1 MSLPEAAD
9 HLPEDFFTDLFNE
22 PVGGLSA
29 AETER
34 LRGPAFL
41 TRLLDHLP
49 GMVCYFD
56 QHLVCHYANRAQLR
70 HLPQPADSAAGLSIQ
85 QVFAPELLEA
95 MLPGLAQALRGI
107 PQAFET
113 RVGHAQR
120 GHWVAS
126 GQLVP
131 DLEGTRVLGLYCHIA
146 DISAERLAA
155 AATDTATP
163 RGSDAAPAMG
173 ERLSD
178 GEQRLRLMLDG
189 LRDHAVYFLDTE
201 GHVSEWTS
209 SAERLLGYPAA
220 DVLGCDARRFDAP
233 DVREDERLDNDLALE
248 RAALFGQFESTGWRQ
263 RHDGSRFWG
272 HTVLTA
278 LREAGS
284 GRPLGFSA
292 LTRDMTE
299 VRRLQELLQDLNQT
313 LEVRVQERTR
323 QLLEANRDLESFSS
337 SVSHDLRAPLRHI
350 TSFVAILQEHL
361 GEQADATTQRHL
373 KTILE
378 AAQRMGALIEGLLAF
393 SRLGLAPL
401 QMREVGMTTQVSAS
415 INRLTHDIGSQQV
428 SWAVAPDLPAV
439 LGDPLLISQVWDN
452 LLGNALKY
460 SRKRECSVVQ
470 VGWRQDAEHGCVY
483 WVRDNGV
490 GFEARQAHR
499 LFGVFQ
505 RLHRASEFEGTGIG
519 LALCRRILERHG
531 GQIWAESTP
540 GEGSCFYFA
549 LPSGGAACLPP

>member
-22 PVGGLSA
+22 PVAMLSS
-29 AETER
+29 AESDR
-34 LRGPAFL
+34 LRGPDFL
-41 TRLLDHLP
+41 ARLLDHLP
-49 GMVCYFD
+49 GLVSYFD
-56 QHLVCHYANRAQLR
+56 HHLVCHYANRAQLR
-70 HLPQPADSAAGLSIQ
+70 HLPLPADNAAGLSVQ

-107 PQAFET
+107 PQAFEA

-131 DLEGTRVLGLYCHIA
+131 DVDGTRVLGLYCHIA
-146 DISAERLAA
+146 DISAERLTEV
-155 AATDTATP
+155 AATPHALVP
-163 RGSDAAPAMG
+163 SDLG
-173 ERLSD
+173 EHLSD
-178 GEQRLRLMLDG
+178 GEQRLRLMLEG
-189 LRDHAVYFLDTE
+189 LRDHAVYFLDTD
-201 GHVSEWTS
+201 GRVSEWTS
-209 SAERLLGYPAA
+209 SAERLLGYAA
-220 DVLGCDARRFDAP
+220 TAVLGSDARRFDAP
-233 DVREDERLDNDLALE
+233 DVREDERLDNGLALE

-263 RHDGSRFWG
+263 RSDGSRFWG

-350 TSFVAILQEHL
+350 TSFIAILQEHL
-361 GEQADATTQRHL
+361 GEQADAATNKHL
-373 KTILE
+373 HTIAD

-401 QMREVGMTTQVSAS
+401 EKREVGMATQVSAS
-415 INRLTHDIGSQQV
+415 INRLTHDIGAQQV
-428 SWAVAPDLPAV
+428 DWTVAPDLPAV

-452 LLGNALKY
+452 LLSNALKY
-460 SRKRECSVVQ
+460 SRQRARSAVQ
-470 VGWRQDAEHGCVY
+470 VGWRQDAQRGCVY

-490 GFEARQAHR
+490 GFEPRQAHR

-531 GQIWAESTP
+531 GDIWAESTP

-549 LPSGGAACLPP
+549 LPEAAHPLA

>member
-9 HLPEDFFTDLFNE
+9 HLPEDFFTELFDE
-22 PVGGLSA
+22 PAVLLSP
-29 AETER
+29 AEHER
-34 LRGPAFL
+34 LRGADFL
-41 TRLLDHLP
+41 ARLLDHLP
-49 GMVCYFD
+49 GLVSYFD
-56 QHLVCHYANRAQLR
+56 HHLVCHYANQAQLR
-70 HLPQPADSAAGLSIQ
+70 HLPQPADSAVGLTVQ

-95 MLPGLAQALRGI
+95 MLPGLAQALRGV
-107 PQAFET
+107 PQAFEA

-131 DLEGTRVLGLYCHIA
+131 DVEGDRVLGLYCHIA
-146 DISAERLAA
+146 DVSAERLPEAPQAA
-155 AATDTATP
+155 RVA
-163 RGSDAAPAMG
+163 SAPPLG
-173 ERLSD
+173 EHLSD
-178 GEQRLRLMLDG
+178 GERRLRLMLEG
-189 LRDHAVYFLDTE
+189 LRDHAVYFLDAD
-201 GHVSEWTS
+201 GRVSEWTS
-209 SAERLLGYPAA
+209 SAERLLGYAA
-220 DVLGCDARRFDAP
+220 HDVLGTDARRFDAP
-233 DVREDERLDNDLALE
+233 DVREDERLDGELALE

-263 RHDGSRFWG
+263 RRNGSRFWG

-278 LREAGS
+278 LRGADGE
-284 GRPLGFSA
+284 PLGFSA

-313 LEVRVQERTR
+313 LELRVQERTR

-350 TSFVAILQEHL
+350 GSFIAILQEHL
-361 GEQADATTQRHL
+361 GEHTDETTRKHL
-373 KTILE
+373 KTIAD

-401 QMREVGMTTQVSAS
+401 EKREVGMATQVSAS
-415 INRLTHDIGSQQV
+415 INRLTHDIGTQQV
-428 SWAVAPDLPAV
+428 DWQLAPDLPAV
-439 LGDPLLISQVWDN
+439 LGDPLLLSQVWDN

-460 SRKRECSVVQ
+460 SRQREQSRVA
-470 VGWRQDAEHGCVY
+470 VGWRYDAERGTVF

-490 GFEARQAHR
+490 GFEPRQAHR

-549 LPSGGAACLPP
+549 LPEGPHPLA

>member
-9 HLPEDFFTDLFNE
+9 HLPEDFFTELFNE
-22 PVGGLSA
+22 PAAALSA
-29 AETER
+29 AENER
-34 LRGPAFL
+34 LRGAGFL
-41 TRLLDHLP
+41 TRVLDHLP
-49 GMVCYFD
+49 GLVSYFD
-56 QHLVCHYANRAQLR
+56 HHLVCHYANHAQLR
-70 HLPQPADSAAGLSIQ
+70 HLPHPADSAVGLAVQ
-85 QVFAPELLEA
+85 QVFVPELLEA
-95 MLPGLAQALRGI
+95 MLPGLAQALRGV
-107 PQAFET
+107 PQAFEA

-131 DLEGTRVLGLYCHIA
+131 DVDGDRVLGLYCHIA
-146 DISAERLAA
+146 DISAERLPDA
-155 AATDTATP
+155 P
-163 RGSDAAPAMG
+163 AAPLTPPTQTLG
-173 ERLSD
+173 EHLSD
-178 GEQRLRLMLDG
+178 GERRLRLMLDG

-201 GHVSEWTS
+201 GRVSEWTS
-209 SAERLLGYPAA
+209 SAERLLGHPAH
-220 DVLGCDARRFDAP
+220 DVLGTDARRFDAP
-233 DVREDERLDNDLALE
+233 DVREDERLDAELALE

-263 RHDGSRFWG
+263 RQDGSRFWG

-278 LREAGS
+278 LRGADGE
-284 GRPLGFSA
+284 PLGFSA

-313 LEVRVQERTR
+313 LEVRVQDRTR

-350 TSFVAILQEHL
+350 TSFIAILQEHL
-361 GEQADATTQRHL
+361 AEQADDTTRKHL
-373 KTILE
+373 NTIAD

-401 QMREVGMTTQVSAS
+401 QKREVGMATQVSAS
-415 INRLTHDIGSQQV
+415 INRLTHDIGAQQV
-428 SWAVAPDLPAV
+428 DWTVAPDLPAV

-452 LLGNALKY
+452 LLSNALKY
-460 SRKRECSVVQ
+460 SRQRERSVVQ
-470 VGWRQDAEHGCVY
+470 VGWHPDAERGCVY

-490 GFEARQAHR
+490 GFEPRQAHR

-531 GQIWAESTP
+531 GHIWAESTP

-549 LPSGGAACLPP
+549 LPPGGGACLPP

>member
-9 HLPEDFFTDLFNE
+9 HLPEDFFTDLFDE
-22 PVGGLSA
+22 PVASLSPA
-29 AETER
+29 DAQR
-34 LRGPAFL
+34 LRGPDFL
-41 TRLLDHLP
+41 ARLLDHLP
-49 GMVCYFD
+49 GLVSYFD
-56 QHLVCHYANRAQLR
+56 HHLVCHYANRAQLR
-70 HLPQPADSAAGLSIQ
+70 HLPQPADNAQGLSVQ

-107 PQAFET
+107 PQAFEA

-131 DLEGTRVLGLYCHIA
+131 DLDGARVLGLYCHIA
-146 DISAERLAA
+146 DISAERLPE
-155 AATDTATP
+155 ATP
-163 RGSDAAPAMG
+163 TSTAPVPADLG

-178 GEQRLRLMLDG
+178 GELRLRLMLDG

-201 GHVSEWTS
+201 GRVSEWTS
-209 SAERLLGYPAA
+209 SAERLLGYAAA
-220 DVLGCDARRFDAP
+220 DILGRDARHFDAP
-233 DVREDERLDNDLALE
+233 DVREDERLDNELALE

-263 RHDGSRFWG
+263 RADGSRFWG

-350 TSFVAILQEHL
+350 TSFIAILQEHL
-361 GEQADATTQRHL
+361 GEQADATTTKHL
-373 KTILE
+373 HTIAD

-401 QMREVGMTTQVSAS
+401 QKREVGMTTQVSAS
-415 INRLTHDIGSQQV
+415 INRLTHDIGTQQV
-428 SWAVAPDLPAV
+428 AWAVAPDLPAV

-452 LLGNALKY
+452 LLSNALKY
-460 SRKRECSVVQ
+460 SRKRERAEVQ
-470 VGWRQDAEHGCVY
+470 VGWRQDAERGCVY

-490 GFEARQAHR
+490 GFEPRQAHR

-505 RLHRASEFEGTGIG
+505 RLHRPSEFEGTGIG

-549 LPSGGAACLPP
+549 LPETAHPLA

>member
-9 HLPEDFFTDLFNE
+9 HLPEDFFTELFNE
-22 PVGGLSA
+22 PAALLSP
-29 AETER
+29 AESER
-34 LRGPAFL
+34 LRGPDFL
-41 TRLLDHLP
+41 ARLLDHLP
-49 GMVCYFD
+49 GLVSYFD
-56 QHLVCHYANRAQLR
+56 HHLVCHYANRAQLR
-70 HLPQPADSAAGLSIQ
+70 HLPLPADSAAGLSVQ

-107 PQAFET
+107 PQAFEA

-131 DLEGTRVLGLYCHIA
+131 DVDGSRVLGLYCHIA
-146 DISAERLAA
+146 DISAHRLPETP
-155 AATDTATP
+155 ATTHTP
-163 RGSDAAPAMG
+163 TSANLG

-178 GEQRLRLMLDG
+178 GELRLRLMLDG

-201 GHVSEWTS
+201 GRVSEWTS
-209 SAERLLGYPAA
+209 SAERLLGYAAA
-220 DVLGCDARRFDAP
+220 DILGSDARGFDAP
-233 DVREDERLDNDLALE
+233 DVREDERLDNELALE

-263 RHDGSRFWG
+263 RRDGSRFWG

-278 LREAGS
+278 LREAGT

-350 TSFVAILQEHL
+350 TSFIAILQEHL
-361 GEQADATTQRHL
+361 GEQADATTTKHL
-373 KTILE
+373 ATIAD
-378 AAQRMGALIEGLLAF
+378 AAQRMVALIEGLLAF

-401 QMREVGMTTQVSAS
+401 QKREVGMATQVSAS
-415 INRLTHDIGSQQV
+415 INRLTHDIGAQQV
-428 SWAVAPDLPAV
+428 DWTVAPDLPAV

-460 SRKRECSVVQ
+460 SRQRERSAVQ
-470 VGWRQDAEHGCVY
+470 VGWQQDAERGCVY

-490 GFEARQAHR
+490 GFDPRQAHR

-531 GQIWAESTP
+531 GHIWAESTP

-549 LPSGGAACLPP
+549 LPDAAQPLA

>member
-22 PVGGLSA
+22 PVARLSA
-29 AETER
+29 PEAER
-34 LRGPAFL
+34 LHGAAFL
-41 TRLLDHLP
+41 SRLLDHLP
-49 GMVCYFD
+49 GLVSYFD
-56 QHLVCHYANRAQLR
+56 HHLVCHYANRAQLR
-70 HLPQPADSAAGLSIQ
+70 HMPQPADSAMGMSVQ

-95 MLPGLAQALRGI
+95 MLPCLAQALRGI

-113 RVGHAQR
+113 PVGHAQR

-131 DLEGTRVLGLYCHIA
+131 DIDGTRVLGLYCHIA
-146 DISAERLAA
+146 DISAERLPAPPPPRA
-155 AATDTATP
+155 PTP
-163 RGSDAAPAMG
+163 DDIG

-201 GHVSEWTS
+201 GLVSEWTS
-209 SAERLLGYPAA
+209 SAERLLGFAAA
-220 DVLGCDARRFDAP
+220 DVLGSDARRFDAP
-233 DVREDERLDNDLALE
+233 DVREDERLDNELALE

-263 RHDGSRFWG
+263 RQDGSRFWG

-278 LREAGS
+278 LREAAT

-350 TSFVAILQEHL
+350 TSFIAILEEHL
-361 GEQADATTQRHL
+361 GEQADATTRKHL
-373 KTILE
+373 RTIAD

-401 QMREVGMTTQVSAS
+401 EKREVGMGTQVSAS
-415 INRLTHDIGSQQV
+415 INRLTHDLGTQQV
-428 SWAVAPDLPAV
+428 DWNVAPDLPPV
-439 LGDPLLISQVWDN
+439 QGDPLLISQVWDN

-460 SRKRECSVVQ
+460 SRTRERSQ
-470 VGWRQDAEHGCVY
+470 IEVGWRVDDTHGCVY

-490 GFEARQAHR
+490 GFEPRQAHR

-531 GQIWAESTP
+531 GHIWADSTP

-549 LPSGGAACLPP
+549 LPELPHPLA

>member
-22 PVGGLSA
+22 PVAGLSA

-41 TRLLDHLP
+41 ARLLDHLP
-49 GMVCYFD
+49 GLVSYFD
-56 QHLVCHYANRAQLR
+56 QHLVCRYANRAQLR
-70 HLPQPADSAAGLSIQ
+70 HLPLPAHSAEGLSVQ

-95 MLPGLAQALRGI
+95 MLPGLAQALRGV
-107 PQAFET
+107 PQAFEA

-131 DLEGTRVLGLYCHIA
+131 DVDGTRVLGLYCHIA
-146 DISAERLAA
+146 DISAERLAVGSEA
-155 AATDTATP
+155 AAAPTP
-163 RGSDAAPAMG
+163 TDAASALG
-173 ERLSD
+173 EHLSD
-178 GEQRLRLMLDG
+178 GELRLRLMLDG
-189 LRDHAVYFLDTE
+189 LRDHAVYFLDTD
-201 GHVSEWTS
+201 GRVSEWTS
-209 SAERLLGYPAA
+209 SAQRLLGHAAA
-220 DVLGCDARRFDAP
+220 DVLGSDARRFDAP
-233 DVREDERLDNDLALE
+233 DVREDERLDNGLALE

-263 RHDGSRFWG
+263 RADGSRFWG

-278 LREAGS
+278 LREAGT

-313 LEVRVQERTR
+313 LELRVQERTR

-350 TSFVAILQEHL
+350 TSFIAILQEHL
-361 GEQADATTQRHL
+361 GEQADATTTRHL
-373 KTILE
+373 HTITE

-401 QMREVGMTTQVSAS
+401 QKREVGMGTQVSAS
-415 INRLTHDIGSQQV
+415 INRLTHDIGAQQV
-428 SWAVAPDLPAV
+428 AWDVAPDLPAV

-460 SRKRECSVVQ
+460 SRTRERSQVQ
-470 VGWRQDAEHGCVY
+470 VGWRADNAHGCVY

-490 GFEARQAHR
+490 GFDPRQAHR

-505 RLHRASEFEGTGIG
+505 RLHRATEFEGTGIG

-531 GQIWAESTP
+531 GQIWADSTP
-540 GEGSCFYFA
+540 GEGSCFYFT
-549 LPSGGAACLPP
+549 LPPGAGTGLPP

>member
-9 HLPEDFFTDLFNE
+9 HLPEDFFTDLFDE
-22 PVGGLSA
+22 PVASLSPA
-29 AETER
+29 DAQR
-34 LRGPAFL
+34 LRGPDFL
-41 TRLLDHLP
+41 ARLLDHLP
-49 GMVCYFD
+49 GLVSYFD
-56 QHLVCHYANRAQLR
+56 HHLVCHYANRAQLR
-70 HLPQPADSAAGLSIQ
+70 HLPQPTDNAQGLSVQ

-107 PQAFET
+107 PQAFEA

-131 DLEGTRVLGLYCHIA
+131 DLDGARVLGLYCHIA
-146 DISAERLAA
+146 DISAERLPEAIPA
-155 AATDTATP
+155 STTP
-163 RGSDAAPAMG
+163 VLADLG

-178 GEQRLRLMLDG
+178 GELRLRLMLDG

-201 GHVSEWTS
+201 GRVSEWTS
-209 SAERLLGYPAA
+209 SAERLLGYAAA
-220 DVLGCDARRFDAP
+220 DILGRDARHFDAP
-233 DVREDERLDNDLALE
+233 DVREDERLDNELALE

-263 RHDGSRFWG
+263 RADGSRFWG

-350 TSFVAILQEHL
+350 TSFIAILQEHL
-361 GEQADATTQRHL
+361 GEQADATTTKHL
-373 KTILE
+373 HTIAD

-401 QMREVGMTTQVSAS
+401 QKREVGMTTQVSAS
-415 INRLTHDIGSQQV
+415 INRLTHDIGAQQV
-428 SWAVAPDLPAV
+428 AWAVAPDLPAV

-452 LLGNALKY
+452 LLSNALKY
-460 SRKRECSVVQ
+460 SRKRERAEVQ
-470 VGWRQDAEHGCVY
+470 VGWRQDAERGCVY

-490 GFEARQAHR
+490 GFEPRQAHR

-505 RLHRASEFEGTGIG
+505 RLHRPSEFEGTGIG

-549 LPSGGAACLPP
+549 LPETAHPLA

>member
-22 PVGGLSA
+22 PVAMLSS
-29 AETER
+29 AESDR
-34 LRGPAFL
+34 LRGPDFL
-41 TRLLDHLP
+41 ARLLDHLP
-49 GMVCYFD
+49 GLVSYFD
-56 QHLVCHYANRAQLR
+56 HHLVCHYANRAQLR
-70 HLPQPADSAAGLSIQ
+70 HLPLPADNAAGLSVQ
-85 QVFAPELLEA
+85 QVFTPELLEA

-107 PQAFET
+107 PQAFEA

-131 DLEGTRVLGLYCHIA
+131 DVDGTRVLGLYCHIA
-146 DISAERLAA
+146 DISAERLTEV
-155 AATDTATP
+155 AATPHALVP
-163 RGSDAAPAMG
+163 SDLG
-173 ERLSD
+173 EHLSD
-178 GEQRLRLMLDG
+178 GEQRLRLMLEG
-189 LRDHAVYFLDTE
+189 LRDHAVYFLDTD
-201 GHVSEWTS
+201 GRVSEWTS
-209 SAERLLGYPAA
+209 SAERLLGYAA
-220 DVLGCDARRFDAP
+220 TAVLGSDARRFDAP
-233 DVREDERLDNDLALE
+233 DVREDERLDNGLALE

-263 RHDGSRFWG
+263 RSDGSRFWG

-350 TSFVAILQEHL
+350 TSFIAILQEHL
-361 GEQADATTQRHL
+361 GEQADATTNKHL
-373 KTILE
+373 HTIAD

-401 QMREVGMTTQVSAS
+401 EKREVGMATQVSAS

-428 SWAVAPDLPAV
+428 DWTVAPDLPAV

-452 LLGNALKY
+452 LLSNALKY
-460 SRKRECSVVQ
+460 SRQRARSAVQ
-470 VGWRQDAEHGCVY
+470 VGWRQDAQRGCVY

-490 GFEARQAHR
+490 GFEPRQAHR

-531 GQIWAESTP
+531 GDIWAESTP

-549 LPSGGAACLPP
+549 LPEAAHPLA

>member
-1 MSLPEAAD
+1 MSLPDAAD
-9 HLPEDFFTDLFNE
+9 HLPEDFFTELFNE
-22 PVGGLSA
+22 PAAMLSP
-29 AETER
+29 AEFER
-34 LRGPAFL
+34 LRSPGFL
-41 TRLLDHLP
+41 PRLLDHLP
-49 GMVCYFD
+49 GLVSYFD
-56 QHLVCHYANRAQLR
+56 HHLVCHYANRAQLQ
-70 HLPQPADSAAGLSIQ
+70 HLPQAAESAEGLSVQ
-85 QVFAPELLEA
+85 QVFPPELLEA

-107 PQAFET
+107 PQAFEA

-131 DLEGTRVLGLYCHIA
+131 DLDGHRVLGLFCHIA
-146 DISAERLAA
+146 DISAHRLPEPAA
-155 AATDTATP
+155 ETH
-163 RGSDAAPAMG
+163 APSTNPLG
-173 ERLSD
+173 EHLSD
-178 GEQRLRLMLDG
+178 GERRLHLMLEG
-189 LRDHAVYFLDTE
+189 LRDHAVYFLDTD
-201 GHVSEWTS
+201 GRVSEWTS
-209 SAERLLGYPAA
+209 SAERLLGYAA
-220 DVLGCDARRFDAP
+220 HDVLGEDARRFDAP
-233 DVREDERLDNDLALE
+233 DVREDERLDAELALE

-263 RHDGSRFWG
+263 RKDGSRFWG

-278 LREAGS
+278 LRGS
-284 GRPLGFSA
+284 GGEPLGFSA

-313 LEVRVQERTR
+313 LEIRVQERTR
-323 QLLEANRDLESFSS
+323 QLLEVNRDLESFSS

-350 TSFVAILQEHL
+350 TSFIAILQEHL
-361 GEQADATTQRHL
+361 GEHTDDTSRKHL
-373 KTILE
+373 KTIAD

-401 QMREVGMTTQVSAS
+401 EKREVGMATQVSAS
-415 INRLTHDIGSQQV
+415 INRLTHDIGAQQV
-428 SWAVAPDLPAV
+428 DWTVAPDLPAV

-460 SRKRECSVVQ
+460 SRLRERSAVQ

-490 GFEARQAHR
+490 GFEPRQAHR

-531 GQIWAESTP
+531 GHIWAESTP

-549 LPSGGAACLPP
+549 LPEGPHPLA